1 MIWEAIWALIKRNIL
16 TIVLMITFAVWAFP
30 WSLIFII
37 PICLVALTPI
47 LLLWRVSRVQKE
59 FAKRARAHAEEQNG
73 AFRQESRG
81 KKQEGKVTIIQT
93 EATEQRISD
102 DVGEYVDFKEIKR

>member
-1 MIWEAIWALIKRNIL
+1 
-16 TIVLMITFAVWAFP
+16 MITFAVWAFP

-37 PICLVALTPI
+37 PILLIALTPI

-59 FAKRARAHAEEQNG
+59 FAKRARAYAEEQNG
-73 AFRQESRG
+73 AFRQEPRG